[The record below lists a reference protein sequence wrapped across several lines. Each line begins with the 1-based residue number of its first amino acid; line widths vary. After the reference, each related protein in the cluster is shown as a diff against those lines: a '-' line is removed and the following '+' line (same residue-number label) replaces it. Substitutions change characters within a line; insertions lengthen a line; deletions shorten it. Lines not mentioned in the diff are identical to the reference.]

1 MQSENN
7 KYRKNAIVAGVMY
20 LLCMVASIGG
30 GLLISDVVGRPNV
43 ISAISGEK
51 VMLLW
56 GTILQLVN
64 AFGVMGIAAAFW
76 APLKEKMPA
85 TATGYVAL
93 RTIEVA
99 LCLVVAFIPVFMI
112 QLVGAGGAVYGD
124 VKTAVNLLLAMRD
137 IYWAYI
143 YTILFCSSGFLFYLM
158 LYKTEII
165 PRYIAVWGLVA
176 LVGVFVVLFV
186 PSIKGVTAI
195 LIITNE
201 IYLGVYLL
209 IKGFKTAKV

>member
-1 MQSENN
+1 MQSQNK
-7 KYRKNAIVAGVMY
+7 KYRKNAIIAGVMY
-20 LLCMVASIGG
+20 LLCMAASIGG

-43 ISAISGEK
+43 VSAVSGEK
-51 VMLLW
+51 AMLAW
-56 GTILQLVN
+56 SAVLQLVN
-64 AFGVMGIAAAFW
+64 AFGVMAIAAAFW

-85 TATGYVAL
+85 TATGYIAL

-99 LCLVVAFIPVFMI
+99 LCIVIAFLPVFMI
-112 QLVGAGGAVYGD
+112 QLVGAGDAAYGD
-124 VKTAVNLLLAMRD
+124 IKALLNLLLAVRD

-143 YTILFCSSGFLFYLM
+143 YTVLFCSSGALFYWM
-158 LYKTEII
+158 LYKTALV

-176 LVGVFVVLFV
+176 LVGVLAVLFM

-195 LIITNE
+195 LIVTNE

-209 IKGFKTAKV
+209 VKGVRVAKD